1 MKFTTVSE
9 AFNYYRNFSL
19 EGIETRAAQ
28 IKGTIDNDPNAD
40 VMSMNIEIEGLNQAK
55 QNIQDK
61 QPGTQPGATED
72 ETPAQRSQFNP
83 ITSMNFNPNVEVPK
97 GDIFASNEYRSAF
110 YKNMLGQK
118 LTDVEERTYKRAMEI
133 VDVEKRADAFST
145 TTSAAAVLPTQT
157 LNEVI
162 SKARTMGGLIS
173 NCRNFNIP
181 TNLSVPIGTPSTKAA
196 WHVEGAAVASEK
208 NDPTNVSFAAY
219 EIIKVMSMSAA
230 AKKMSIAAFESYIID
245 ELTNCVMETI
255 ADSLVNGTGSAQGTG
270 ILTGIT
276 WNISNSFTFAK
287 AGNIAYTDFAKMV
300 GMLKRGYGAGAKFA
314 MNNST
319 LYNQVYSLVDSTGR
333 PIFIAD
339 PKNEEIGYIL
349 GKPVVI
355 DDNIADDVV
364 LLGNFS
370 YMGYNMP
377 QGIIIETS
385 RDSSFKSGLIDY
397 RALAIADTKPLVD
410 EAFIKLSRAIA

>member
-1 MKFTTVSE
+1 MKFTTVAE

-55 QNIQDK
+55 QNIQQK
-61 QPGTQPGATED
+61 KPGALAEG
-72 ETPAQRSQFNP
+72 EAPAQRSQFNP
-83 ITSMNFNPNVEVPK
+83 ITGMNFNGDVEAPK
-97 GDIFASNEYRSAF
+97 GDVFASNEYRSAF
-110 YKNMLGQK
+110 FKNMLGQK
-118 LTDVEERTYKRAMEI
+118 LTDPEERTYKRAMEI
-133 VDVEKRADAFST
+133 VDTEKRADAFST

-162 SKARTMGGLIS
+162 SKARTMGGLIAS
-173 NCRNFNIP
+173 CRNFNIP

-196 WHVEGAAVASEK
+196 WHVEGAAVASEAAA
-208 NDPTNVSFAAY
+208 TTSVSFAAY
-219 EIIKVMSMSAA
+219 EIVKVMSMSAA
-230 AKKMSIAAFESYIID
+230 AKKMTILAFESYITD

-255 ADSLVNGTGSAQGTG
+255 ADSLVNGTGTTQGTG
-270 ILTGIT
+270 LLTGVV
-276 WNISNSFTFAK
+276 WSASNSFTFAK
-287 AGNIAYTDFAKMV
+287 AGNVAYTDFTKMV

-319 LYNQVYSLVDSTGR
+319 LYNQVYSLVDLNKR

-355 DDNIADDVV
+355 DDNIADDVI
-364 LLGNFS
+364 LLGNFN
-370 YMGYNMP
+370 YMGYNIP

-397 RALAIADTKPLVD
+397 RALAIADTKPLVT
-410 EAFIKLSRAIA
+410 EAFIKLSRATA

>member
-1 MKFTTVSE
+1 MKFKTISE
-9 AFNYYRNFSL
+9 AFNYYRNHNTGDIEKRAAEIGNLINTDPNVDMESLNIEL
-19 EGIETRAAQ
+19 EGLKQAKT
-28 IKGTIDNDPNAD
+28 
-40 VMSMNIEIEGLNQAK
+40 NIEE
-55 QNIQDK
+55 
-61 QPGTQPGATED
+61 
-72 ETPAQRSQFNP
+72 RSQQQEQFNP
-83 ITSMNFNPNVEVPK
+83 VAGMNFNNNSTEVPK

-110 YKNMLGQK
+110 FKNMLGQR
-118 LTDVEERTYKRAMEI
+118 LTDMEQRTFKRAMEI
-133 VDVEKRADAFST
+133 VDTEKRADAFST

-173 NCRNFNIP
+173 SCRNFNIP

-196 WHVEGAAVASEK
+196 WHVEGAAVETKEPAISS
-208 NDPTNVSFAAY
+208 VSFAAY
-219 EIIKVMSMSAA
+219 EIIKVMSLSAA
-230 AKKMSIAAFESYIID
+230 AKKMSIQAFESYVTE

-287 AGNIAYTDFAKMV
+287 AGVPVYTDFTKMV
-300 GMLKRGYGAGAKFA
+300 AMLKRGYGAGAKFA

-319 LYNQVYSLVDSTGR
+319 LYNLVYSLVDLNGR

-364 LLGNFS
+364 LLGNFN
-370 YMGYNMP
+370 YMGYNIP

-410 EAFIKLSRAIA
+410 ETFVKLSRASS